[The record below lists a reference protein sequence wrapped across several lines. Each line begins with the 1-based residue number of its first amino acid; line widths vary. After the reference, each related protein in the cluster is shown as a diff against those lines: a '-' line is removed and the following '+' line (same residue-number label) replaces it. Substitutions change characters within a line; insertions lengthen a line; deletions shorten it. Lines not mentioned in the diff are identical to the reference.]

1 MNRAKHWM
9 WTSGLLVG
17 FSLGGWGQCDGN
29 HTVIL
34 QNFEFTPETLTI
46 APGDSVSFIN
56 IEGIHTVNGV
66 TNSVTNEPFDNPVP
80 FALPQALGTIEGT
93 CMGTVTF
100 QVPGTYSYDCSVGFN
115 AQAGMQA
122 AIVVDAYDLADLLAD
137 LQNADTVS

>member
-1 MNRAKHWM
+1 MNRTKHWM

-56 IEGIHTVNGV
+56 IEGIHTPESSHV
-66 TNSVTNEPFDNPVP
+66 
-80 FALPQALGTIEGT
+80 AWRQRL
-93 CMGTVTF
+93 
-100 QVPGTYSYDCSVGFN
+100 
-115 AQAGMQA
+115 
-122 AIVVDAYDLADLLAD
+122 VV
-137 LQNADTVS
+137 Q